1 MIRLLAALCIAF
13 MASSPALAGDAAELN
28 ILGFTT
34 DGKVFAFEEYG
45 VQDGSGFPYAN
56 RFYIDTTNDQ
66 FVSGTPIRARID
78 EDGASTADARRKA
91 TEQGEKIVPS
101 PKLRPGFT
109 AAYNA
114 VTELSADPFRIVALP
129 RPVFPP
135 IDKPVGL
142 RLEEIDLP
150 GEANC
155 EGFGQSRGFR
165 LIRFDPETNADIA
178 TLHEDKRIPASR
190 SCPLGYRLAALYTD
204 MENGVMAI
212 LISIRGAG
220 FEGPNHRWLAVT
232 GLM

>member
-1 MIRLLAALCIAF
+1 MIRMFTALF
-13 MASSPALAGDAAELN
+13 MCVAASSVALAGDAAELN

-56 RFYIDTTNDQ
+56 RFYIDTTSDQ

-78 EDGASTADARRKA
+78 EDGASTADARRKTA
-91 TEQGEKIVPS
+91 EQGEQIIPS
-101 PKLRPGFT
+101 QKLRPGFT

-114 VTELSADPFRIVALP
+114 VTEQSADPFRIVALP
-129 RPVFPP
+129 RPIFPP
-135 IDKPVGL
+135 IDKAVGL

-150 GEANC
+150 GDANC
-155 EGFGQSRGFR
+155 EGFGQAKGFR

-190 SCPLGYRLAALYTD
+190 SCPLGYRLGALYTD
-204 MENGVMAI
+204 MENGVMAV
-212 LISIRGAG
+212 LVSTRGAG
-220 FEGPNHRWLAVT
+220 FEGPNNRWLAIT
-232 GLM
+232 GSL